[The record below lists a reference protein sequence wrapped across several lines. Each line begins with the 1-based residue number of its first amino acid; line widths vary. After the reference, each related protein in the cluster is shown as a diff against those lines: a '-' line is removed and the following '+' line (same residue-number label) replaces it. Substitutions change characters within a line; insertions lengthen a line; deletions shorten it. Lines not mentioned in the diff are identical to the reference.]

1 MCRFGRCV
9 RASTVPRLPRRL
21 SYRAAGERSAAAD
34 TVPNQDPIRDQRDW
48 DRNRAAPARTVCVQ
62 TATRSGTSRHARAD
76 SHCAA
81 APSHLD
87 WAQYPGGEPG
97 QGWRA
102 GRRDSRVRARRCVS
116 ERGSRFDWLCPCLA
130 DVIVTRILAGPLRSA
145 TRSGIPE
152 RVDAVAQGR
161 PFALWQLPAV
171 QHRVVAQVE
180 DDLAAAKDEAGSTP
194 AW

>member
-116 ERGSRFDWLCPCLA
+116 ERGSRFDWLCPCL
-130 DVIVTRILAGPLRSA
+130 DVSRVFPARFAGRRPARCLECRSD
-145 TRSGIPE
+145 TVPNQ
-152 RVDAVAQGR
+152 DAVSRRCDCDEDPG
-161 PFALWQLPAV
+161 WT
-171 QHRVVAQVE
+171 VA
-180 DDLAAAKDEAGSTP
+180 KCNSFRNSGTS
-194 AW
+194 